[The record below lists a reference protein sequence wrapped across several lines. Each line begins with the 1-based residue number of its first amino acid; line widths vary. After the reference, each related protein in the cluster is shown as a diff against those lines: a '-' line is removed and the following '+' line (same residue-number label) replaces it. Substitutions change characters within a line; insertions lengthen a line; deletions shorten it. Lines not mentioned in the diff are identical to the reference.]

1 VSAPTRTEVV
11 VDGREIALTNLDK
24 VLYPATGLTKA
35 AVIDY
40 YARISPVLLP
50 HLADRPLTVRR
61 YPDGVGAAGFFM
73 KNAPARRPGWVRTV
87 TLPSPGSGMNRDTVD
102 YLVVDDLP
110 TLIWVANLAALELHT
125 PMWRA
130 DAGADGGTADGAVDP
145 VVDLVVADLD
155 PGPPATV
162 VDCCRVARLL
172 RDAMAGDLVD
182 GPLVVKTSG
191 AKGLQVYGRAPEGAR
206 AAGIRD
212 GMRRVAGRLARAHP
226 DLVVAN
232 MRRDLRAGKVL
243 VDWSQNSASKTTV
256 SVYSPRARE
265 HPTVSTPVSW
275 DEVERARRPGDLVFT
290 IAGALE
296 RVAEYGDLFK
306 RAAFDVRK

>member
-1 VSAPTRTEVV
+1 MTAGAVV
-11 VDGREIALTNLDK
+11 VEGREIALTNLDK

-50 HLADRPLTVRR
+50 HLADRPLTLRR
-61 YPDGVGAAGFFM
+61 YPDGVATAGFFM

-125 PMWRA
+125 PMWRVP
-130 DAGADGGTADGAVDP
+130 GAPVTDP

-162 VDCCRVARLL
+162 VDCCRVAELL
-172 RDAMAGDLVD
+172 RDAMAGGLTD

-191 AKGLQVYGRAPEGAR
+191 GKGLQVYGRARAGST
-206 AAGIRD
+206 AAGTRD
-212 GMRRVAGRLARAHP
+212 GMRRVAGGLARAHP

-275 DEVERARRPGDLVFT
+275 DEVERARHPGDLVFT
-290 IAGALE
+290 ITDALE
-296 RVAEYGDLFK
+296 RVAEYGDLF
-306 RAAFDVRK
+306 RPAAFDVRQ